1 MSRSWMAL
9 KTRFQNSHHPQPGRS
24 ETSILSFALGIV
36 PFLVAIRL
44 RGAPEPARFART
56 SLFFGLVFV
65 CGGAWKKER
74 ESVTQGQSSFHP
86 SR

>member
-9 KTRFQNSHHPQPGRS
+9 KARCWNSHHPQPGRS
-24 ETSILSFALGIV
+24 EMSILSFAFRIV
-36 PFLVAIRL
+36 PLLVAIRL
-44 RGAPEPARFART
+44 RGDPEPAPFART
-56 SLFFGLVFV
+56 SLFFGLVFL

-86 SR
+86 AR